1 MKNNDDKT
9 SELPYSNTGVF
20 YTEFPP
26 STPLSID
33 WLSVSCKANK
43 ERSQVPL
50 FTTLKYSTRNFKKVE
65 IVSYDNVPYCTM
77 ISEPAS
83 AIIPPDSV
91 ILKFENWLLYQP
103 NFALLID
110 KIISDCGLT
119 YKQIN
124 RLDLAIDFVHFAN
137 RYKPENL
144 IKDFA
149 SGNIHHSGKAKF
161 KIIGTTAVDNIFD
174 YFRIGTGN
182 SLISIYLYNKSKEL
196 REVKDKLHIREL
208 WKDNGLDTGPDI
220 WRLEVSL
227 KSDTVKVLD
236 MESGEIHPID
246 LVTVKDSVAL
256 SRLFRA
262 AINGRFLFK
271 RKSKDSNKSRW
282 PVIQLFKDWSKIEHK
297 TITTKYTTD
306 VTKMHKVALKKYVDF
321 FKEVNIS
328 DPFKRADFIEHI
340 ETYAHHYN
348 LTKYLQEKTDFKH
361 VLNTLNEYV

>member
-1 MKNNDDKT
+1 MENNQHKT
-9 SELPYSNTGVF
+9 AQLPYSKTGVF
-20 YTEFPP
+20 HTEISP

-33 WLSVSCKANK
+33 WFSVSCKANK

-65 IVSYDNVPYCTM
+65 VVSYDNVPYCTL
-77 ISEPAS
+77 ISQPAS

-91 ILKFENWLLYQP
+91 ILKFENWLLYQQ
-103 NFALLID
+103 NFASLID

-119 YKQIN
+119 FKQIN

-137 RYKPENL
+137 RYKPVNL

-149 SGNIHHSGKAKF
+149 SGNLHHSGKAKF

-208 WKDNGLDTGPDI
+208 WKDNGLDTGSDV

-236 MESGEIHPID
+236 LESGEIHPID

-256 SRLFRA
+256 VRLFRA
-262 AINGRFLFK
+262 AVNGRFLFK
-271 RKSKDSNKSRW
+271 RKTKDSNKSRW
-282 PVIQLFKDWSKIEHK
+282 PVVQLFKNWSEIKHK

-348 LTKYLQEKTDFKH
+348 LSKYLKEKTDYQH
-361 VLNTLNEYV
+361 VINTLNEYV